1 MSLHFIL
8 FLGVV
13 LFSSLPSLGFTWAEE
28 AGASQ
33 EPNPLAMAFERMKN
47 VSGDLLAV
55 QWLTVPASTVGGVE
69 LIPDR
74 GTGIPQDTR
83 HSQK

>member
-8 FLGVV
+8 FLKTV
-13 LFSSLPSLGFTWAEE
+13 LFSSLPPLGFTLAEE

-47 VSGDLLAV
+47 VSWDLLAV
-55 QWLTVPASTVGGVE
+55 QWLRVHASTIGGVE
-69 LIPDR
+69 LIP
-74 GTGIPQDTR
+74 GQGIGIPQDTW

>member
-8 FLGVV
+8 FLKTV
-13 LFSSLPSLGFTWAEE
+13 LFSSLPPLGFTWAEE

-47 VSGDLLAV
+47 VSWDLLAV
-55 QWLTVPASTVGGVE
+55 QWLRVHASTIGGVE
-69 LIPDR
+69 LIPGR
-74 GTGIPQDTR
+74 GTGIPQDTW